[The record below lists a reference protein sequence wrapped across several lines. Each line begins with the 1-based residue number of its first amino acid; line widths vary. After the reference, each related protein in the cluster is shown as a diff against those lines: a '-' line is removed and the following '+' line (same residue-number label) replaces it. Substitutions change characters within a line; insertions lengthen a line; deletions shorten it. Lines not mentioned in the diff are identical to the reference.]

1 MYSNVAKNDRFL
13 VKSKNREGIYP
24 VTNVTPKR
32 FEVGGFTFNKETG
45 YQVGGEAY
53 STVTIEKATEELEV
67 EFKLRVQRVKLVK
80 EFSKVDFNEFTLE
93 QLQQAKSLFDS
104 FNK

>member
-1 MYSNVAKNDRFL
+1 MYSNVALGDRFL
-13 VKSKNREGIYP
+13 VKSRNRDGIYP

-32 FEVGGFTFNKETG
+32 FEVGGFTFNKQTG
-45 YQVGGEAY
+45 YQVGGETY
-53 STVTIEKATEELEV
+53 STVTIEKATDELEA
-67 EFKLRVQRVKLVK
+67 EFKLKLQRARLVR